1 MGSSPYTSART
12 CLDVEVTACG
22 KQSRFSSDVAS
33 RVRMLHPP
41 RTQFL
46 RRCHTGTPRAPS
58 TLCSH
63 HTMRV
68 AAVEGGGG
76 GLSSPGWNTA
86 CHTRAKKRNCAEVTT
101 RPPLDFSFATPW
113 GFAMSVSTRWR
124 AFSGPR
130 FFFLFF
136 FPAQSEFRTCFPH
149 TNSFYVLA
157 RSTGFWRAARMS
169 NTTTLG
175 HDVAS
180 SPQFCWHR
188 AGCCTQCNIMASGH
202 CAYQLY
208 LVGRVRSENRNE
220 QGS

>member
-101 RPPLDFSFATPW
+101 RPPLISRLPHLGVLPCLFQLAGGLSLAR
-113 GFAMSVSTRWR
+113 V
-124 AFSGPR
+124 